1 MAQLF
6 QLKHLSWHRRTPR
19 FRLFIALACVVAV
32 AILVSGFV
40 WWPRSP
46 TDLDHAG
53 RNTTT
58 EWLNAW
64 QAGEVVALVRH
75 TERCDR
81 SSNTCLGPADGITE
95 VGSTAAQVVGQ
106 GFVKLGMQQAIV
118 LSSPLTR
125 TAQTAHYMFG
135 HDASSEDWLATCG
148 PTLRDEIVARKVA
161 QQNLVLVTHSGCI
174 SDFEKQ
180 TGFPHAIAA
189 EYGSTLLVRINHQK
203 QLTVL
208 GIINTPFWKTLNVT
222 PEHLN
227 NSH

>member
-6 QLKHLSWHRRTPR
+6 QLKSLSKSQRSPR
-19 FRLFIALACVVAV
+19 LRLLIALACVALV

-46 TDLDHAG
+46 TDLDHAD
-53 RNTTT
+53 RRITA
-58 EWLNAW
+58 EWMGAW

-81 SSNTCLGPADGITE
+81 SSNTCLGPADGITRA
-95 VGSTAAQVVGQ
+95 GSLAAADVGQ
-106 GFVKLGMQQAIV
+106 GFVRLGMQQAQIV
-118 LSSPLTR
+118 SSPMTR

-135 HDASSEDWLATCG
+135 FEASTEDWLATCG
-148 PTLRDEIVARKVA
+148 PTLRDEIIAHKTA

-174 SDFEKQ
+174 SDLEKQ
-180 TGFPHAIAA
+180 SGFPHAIAA
-189 EYGSTLLVRINHQK
+189 QYGSVLLVRINSQQ

-208 GIINTPFWKTLNVT
+208 GIINPAFWQTTLNK
-222 PEHLN
+222 
-227 NSH
+227 

>member
-1 MAQLF
+1 VAQLF
-6 QLKHLSWHRRTPR
+6 QLKSLSWQRRTPR
-19 FRLFIALACVVAV
+19 FRLLIAVACVIAM

-40 WWPRSP
+40 GWPRSP

-53 RNTTT
+53 RSTTA
-58 EWLNAW
+58 EWIQAW
-64 QAGEVVALVRH
+64 RAGEVVALVRH

-95 VGSTAAQVVGQ
+95 VGSSAAQEVGQ
-106 GFVKLGMQQAIV
+106 GFVRLGMQQAAV

-125 TAQTAHYMFG
+125 TAQTAQYMFG
-135 HDASSEDWLATCG
+135 HDALAEDWLATCG
-148 PTLRDEIVARKVA
+148 PTLRDEIIARKVA

-180 TGFPHAIAA
+180 SGFPHAIAA
-189 EYGSTLLVRINHQK
+189 EYGSSLLVRIDKRK

-208 GIINTPFWKTLNVT
+208 GIINTPFWQTLDVKYNQ
-222 PEHLN
+222 
-227 NSH
+227 

>member
-1 MAQLF
+1 M
-6 QLKHLSWHRRTPR
+6 
-19 FRLFIALACVVAV
+19 FITLAGVVAV

-53 RNTTT
+53 RNTTA

-95 VGSTAAQVVGQ
+95 VGSTAAQLVGQ
-106 GFVKLGMQQAIV
+106 GFMKLGMLQATV

-148 PTLRDEIVARKVA
+148 PTLRDEIIARKVA

-189 EYGSTLLVRINHQK
+189 QYGSTLLVRIDHQK

-208 GIINTPFWKTLNVT
+208 GIINTAFWKTLNIT
-222 PEHLN
+222 AEHLN

>member
-6 QLKHLSWHRRTPR
+6 QLKHLFRYRRTPR
-19 FRLFIALACVVAV
+19 FRLWIALVCVVLV

-53 RNTTT
+53 HSTTA
-58 EWLNAW
+58 EWIKAW
-64 QAGEVVALVRH
+64 RAGEVVALVRH

-95 VGSTAAQVVGQ
+95 VGSSAAQAVGQ
-106 GFVKLGMQQAIV
+106 GFVRLGMQRAEV

-135 HDASSEDWLATCG
+135 HDALAEDWLATCG

-189 EYGSTLLVRINHQK
+189 EYGSTLLVRIDNRK

-208 GIINTPFWKTLNVT
+208 GIINTPFWQTLDVT
-222 PEHLN
+222 HN
-227 NSH
+227 Q